1 MNKMVISIMALLP
14 LTMTSCFT
22 TLTTISSVQPQTT
35 TIVKMPAQPS
45 TSTTIQ
51 VNSVTR
57 DYCLHLDLQAVGA
70 AFAQANSIEEFEYI
84 LNSPN
89 YMINNLDLNHDGW
102 IDYLRVMEV
111 VNGRNH
117 FFVIQAVLAP
127 NVYQDVATL
136 AVEMSYSTP
145 YCQVIGNPYIY
156 GKSYVV
162 QPIFVKTPPMY
173 AHFVKHTYSP
183 WRSPY
188 YWDKY
193 PSYYHKP
200 APMHLSHYQ
209 AYVGTY
215 IRNHKY
221 CHEVSYPMAPHCVE
235 YNTYI
240 TVVSRSDYQKQH
252 PEYAFER
259 RTSNMTYSDGGTS
272 RVVTNASDVRRVASN
287 SSSTSTVRNSST
299 RSTSS
304 VSSSTSTSLSTRP
317 TTSTTTAT
325 TNSGNRA
332 SSSTS
337 TATRAQTT
345 TSSTRASSSSTQ
357 PSSTLSNTRT
367 SSSTTSS
374 SSTRSSSPSTT
385 SSTRSSSTSTT
396 GTTRSSSP
404 SNSVGSTSGV
414 SQTTTRVKTDG
425 YSTTT
430 TRSASGVTTTRSSS
444 PSTTNSTRAA
454 STSSASTTRSSSTSA
469 TNTTRAASTSSTST
483 TRSSTSTGSSTTRS
497 TTSTSGS
504 TRR

>member
-22 TLTTISSVQPQTT
+22 TLTTVSSVQPQTT
-35 TIVKMPAQPS
+35 TIVKTPAQPS

-162 QPIFVKTPPMY
+162 QPVFVKTPPMY

-200 APMHLSHYQ
+200 APMPLSHYQ

-304 VSSSTSTSLSTRP
+304 VSSSTSTSSSTRP

-357 PSSTLSNTRT
+357 PSSTSSNTRT

-385 SSTRSSSTSTT
+385 SSTRSSSPSTTSSTRSSSTSTT
-396 GTTRSSSP
+396 STTRSSS
-404 SNSVGSTSGV
+404 S
-414 SQTTTRVKTDG
+414 
-425 YSTTT
+425 
-430 TRSASGVTTTRSSS
+430 
-444 PSTTNSTRAA
+444 STTNSTRAA

-469 TNTTRAASTSSTST
+469 TNSTRAASTSSTGT
-483 TRSSTSTGSSTTRS
+483 TRSTTSTGSSTTRS